1 MIADQ
6 ENAESKNKL
15 EANDGERK
23 IIKARRKF
31 SQLSEEVGKEE
42 STRDADI
49 APRGKFVLKG
59 SLGAPT
65 TAQETKP
72 AAFSFNFANSVKA
85 AEKGEELKAS
95 TNIYDKLG
103 NQVKM
108 FANKNLF
115 SNPMVKELPPVKGLE
130 DKDKSIFKKGP
141 TMKTE

>member
-65 TAQETKP
+65 TA
-72 AAFSFNFANSVKA
+72 
-85 AEKGEELKAS
+85 
-95 TNIYDKLG
+95 
-103 NQVKM
+103 
-108 FANKNLF
+108 
-115 SNPMVKELPPVKGLE
+115 
-130 DKDKSIFKKGP
+130 
-141 TMKTE
+141 